1 MCRASREGQLAG
13 MGVGGQ
19 QAVSQAAVDALSGF
33 AVVAAQ
39 LDQGLARQGVLAF
52 DASRLEHR
60 HDAVLLGADVFEQG
74 DGAVRHL
81 VVVGHLPT
89 GIVEWGN
96 SVDQHDVDAAV
107 RQSASCIGRRL
118 AK

>member
-19 QAVSQAAVDALSGF
+19 EAVAQAAVDALSGF
-33 AVVAAQ
+33 TVVATQ
-39 LDQGLARQGVLAF
+39 LDEGLAGKGVLAF

-60 HDAVLLGADVFEQG
+60 HDAVLLGTDVLEQG

-81 VVVGHLPT
+81 VVVGHLPA

-96 SVDQHDVDAAV
+96 SVDEHNVDAAV